1 LPFLISTLKSMTMAD
16 RALFALIAFFA
27 GSAWRGIER
36 DISLAGVFLA
46 VAFPAGAFLL
56 MLIPARVLALVLARV
71 RGACRAPSKAV
82 PGVGV

>member
-1 LPFLISTLKSMTMAD
+1 LPFLIATLKSMTMAD

-56 MLIPARVLALVLARV
+56 MLIPARVLARV